1 VVGFTV
7 FGAPEWLSVIIVV
20 GIVAATV
27 YFVRRAI

>member
-20 GIVAATV
+20 GIIAATV